1 MRLRDSVQPN
11 LIISQSPITLI
22 LARLLVKDG
31 IGGGDNFSHR
41 LLSRRVTNPDFVET
55 GGENLNR
62 FGPAGGLV
70 DAVPVIFDI
79 LSGNIDIAFRM
90 DAFSDPGLETLVG
103 HQGALAGQPQP
114 DLAELGL
121 VEGGGEEAHPLPGF
135 LGVFGGSIG
144 GVEMGGHGRGRLIAT
159 HAG

>member
-41 LLSRRVTNPDFVET
+41 LFSGGIANPDFVKT

-70 DAVPVIFDI
+70 DAVPVLFDI
-79 LSGNIDIAFRM
+79 LGGNIDIAFRM
-90 DAFSDPGLETLVG
+90 DALGDPGLEPFIS
-103 HQGALAGQPQP
+103 HEGALAGQPQA

-121 VEGGGEEAHPLPGF
+121 IEGRGEEAYPLPGF